1 MIKRYILAL
10 LPSERQKA
18 AYIQVAQT
26 VFSTI
31 CDGYLL
37 TEGKSLPHITLGS
50 FQCDDKKLSE
60 ICKHVE
66 QWQSCC
72 CPIRVMGLLLKQGKV
87 PPHHYSVSL
96 SIARDPAILHLHHL
110 TVNILNSFTIDA
122 LNPIQD
128 LYFPHLTLAG
138 IRFAPSEIV
147 SLSTTIDD
155 LIAMKADP
163 FHLALGKGDEI
174 GQYLETLCEFKGIQ

>member
-1 MIKRYILAL
+1 MRYILAL
-10 LPSERQKA
+10 LPSEQQKA

-26 VFSTI
+26 VFSQI

-37 TEGKSLPHITLGS
+37 TERKSLPHITLGS
-50 FQCDDKKLSE
+50 FQCDDEKLCE

-66 QWQSCC
+66 QWQTQSCS
-72 CPIRVMGLLLKQGKV
+72 IRMMGLMLKKGKI

-110 TVNILNSFTIDA
+110 TVNILNSFNIDTI
-122 LNPIQD
+122 NPIQD

-147 SLSTTIDD
+147 SLSSTIDD
-155 LIAMKADP
+155 LIAMKVDP
-163 FHLALGKGDEI
+163 FHLALGKGDDI
-174 GQYLETLCEFKGIQ
+174 GQYLETLREFKETR